1 MAFVFHRR
9 LAIQLWAIAF
19 FTVALAAPPPATP
32 FLIPPTTLFVIA
44 AVGLAAI
51 VLSMPGAIPW
61 LHRSRALVRVGP
73 SGHRDQAR
81 AAITAAA
88 GTRVR
93 TLDEPNRS
101 DADDARD
108 LVRMDDDGG

>member
-44 AVGLAAI
+44 AVGIAAI
-51 VLSMPGAIPW
+51 VLSVPGAIPW
-61 LHRSRALVRVGP
+61 LRRSRALVRVGP
-73 SGHRDQAR
+73 SGHRD
-81 AAITAAA
+81 
-88 GTRVR
+88 R
-93 TLDEPNRS
+93 TLDEPNWS
-101 DADDARD
+101 DADHARD

>member
-44 AVGLAAI
+44 AVGIAAI
-51 VLSMPGAIPW
+51 VLSMTGAIPW
-61 LHRSRALVRVGP
+61 LHRSRAL
-73 SGHRDQAR
+73 
-81 AAITAAA
+81 AA

-93 TLDEPNRS
+93 TLEEPNRS
-101 DADDARD
+101 DADARD